1 MLKIMFR
8 LLLITATALPFH
20 FASAG
25 TEVEVSTV
33 RPGMDYTKYDKFLI
47 RPLEVSDTRII
58 PPPWAEGAAARP
70 RAWDISDNNEAF
82 LQEQYHSAMKKQL
95 EEIGGYTLVS
105 EPEEGTLAVEVEI
118 ISLTPWA
125 SRDEQVI
132 TKGSGEMTFRAEV
145 RDAMTREILVIYE
158 GDTPVGE
165 DYQEHTEFT
174 VKQNADELFETWGE
188 FLRLAL
194 DKAKKG

>member
-1 MLKIMFR
+1 MHKTLFR
-8 LLLITATALPFH
+8 LLLIAVAALPFH
-20 FASAG
+20 FAMAE
-25 TEVEVSTV
+25 TAVEVSIV
-33 RPGMDYTKYDKFLI
+33 LPGIDYGKYDKFLI

-58 PPPWAEGAAARP
+58 PPPWAEGAEARP
-70 RAWDISDNNEAF
+70 RAWDISDKNEAF
-82 LQEQYHSAMKKQL
+82 LMEQYHSAMKKQL
-95 EEIGGYTLVS
+95 EEIGGYVLVT

-132 TKGSGEMTFRAEV
+132 TKGSGEITFHAEV
-145 RDAMTREILVIYE
+145 RDAMTRQILVIYE

-165 DYQEHTEFT
+165 DYQENTEFT
-174 VKQNADELFETWGE
+174 VKQNVDALFETWGE

-194 DKAKKG
+194 AKAKKA

>member
-33 RPGMDYTKYDKFLI
+33 RPGMDYRKYDKFLI

-70 RAWDISDNNEAF
+70 RAWDISDKNEAF

-174 VKQNADELFETWGE
+174 VKQNADALFETWGE

-194 DKAKKG
+194 DQAKQG